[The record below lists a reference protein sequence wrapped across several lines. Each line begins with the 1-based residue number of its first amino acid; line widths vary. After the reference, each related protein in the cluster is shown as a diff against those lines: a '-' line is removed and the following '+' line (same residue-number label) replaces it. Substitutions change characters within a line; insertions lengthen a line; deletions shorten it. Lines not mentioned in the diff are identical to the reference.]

1 MNSTK
6 FQVRK
11 NTFRLLEI
19 SFASGRLSL
28 FKVILFGMTPCD
40 RGGGGKVG
48 HEKKVSLEVYHQGPQ
63 TLNLFKTITVLFATL
78 FTTSDFILKT

>member
-1 MNSTK
+1 
-6 FQVRK
+6 
-11 NTFRLLEI
+11 
-19 SFASGRLSL
+19 
-28 FKVILFGMTPCD
+28 MT
-40 RGGGGKVG
+40 GGGKVD

>member
-1 MNSTK
+1 MNSAK

-19 SFASGRLSL
+19 SFAFGRLSL

-40 RGGGGKVG
+40 RGGKVG
-48 HEKKVSLEVYHQGPQ
+48 HEKKLSLEVYHQGPQ